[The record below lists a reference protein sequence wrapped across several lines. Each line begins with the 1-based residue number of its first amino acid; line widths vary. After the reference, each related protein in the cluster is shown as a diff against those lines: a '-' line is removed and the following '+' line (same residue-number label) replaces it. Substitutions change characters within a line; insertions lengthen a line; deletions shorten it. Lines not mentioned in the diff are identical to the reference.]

1 MELILLVYSLM
12 EVDMKGA
19 DVWEVTA
26 ENSPVLTEAELSLVN
41 FYRAL
46 PPDKQKLI
54 MNLAFQMVMGESK

>member
-1 MELILLVYSLM
+1 M
-12 EVDMKGA
+12 DT
-19 DVWEVTA
+19 WEITL
-26 ENSPVLTEAELSLVN
+26 ENSPALTEAEVSLVN